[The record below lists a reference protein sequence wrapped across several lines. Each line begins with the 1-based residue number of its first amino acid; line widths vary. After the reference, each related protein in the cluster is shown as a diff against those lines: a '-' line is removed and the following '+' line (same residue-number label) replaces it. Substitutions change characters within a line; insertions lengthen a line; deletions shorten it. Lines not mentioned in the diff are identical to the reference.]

1 MASGDNV
8 DVIEVVETTSFPV
21 PAQPTVDHLR
31 PEQSTVEEDYKS
43 IGEKIT
49 SFDSSVVQ
57 HGTTG
62 GKTLVGVSRNKSE
75 RERKIGHRRVGVGG
89 EITYKKIQTTQIMGS
104 IQLGIQHAVGGLASK
119 PERDLLMQ
127 DFMTVETTNFPSEGS
142 NHTPAHHFSEFKFKN
157 YAPIAFRY
165 FRDLFGIQPDDFLM
179 SMCSAPLRELSNPGA
194 SGSIFYLT
202 DDDEFIIKT
211 VQHKE
216 GEFLQ
221 TLLPGYY
228 MNLNQNPRTLLP
240 KFFGLYCY
248 RCNSKNVRLIAMN
261 NLLPSSVKLH
271 QKYDLKGSTYKRKAS
286 KTERSKSSPTYKD
299 LDFIEHHPE
308 GIFLEADTYGA
319 LVKTIQRDCRVL
331 ESFKIMDYSLLVGIH
346 NLDQAVKEKAQ
357 EQRLSAS
364 ADEEIDEMGGESD
377 GFIQSEREKQKE
389 DRIGAAALNRSR
401 SINRQRLVAHSTA
414 MESIQAESE
423 PIDEEDDVP
432 SGGIPARNA
441 RGERLLLFL
450 GIIDILQ
457 SYRLKKKLEHT
468 WKSMIHDGDTV
479 SVHRPGFYAQRFQDF
494 MAKTVFKKIPSLDLP
509 EIKGNHRKFRNLV
522 TSYIALKH
530 SPSKRKSISRPLRPL
545 EGDFDSTAVAATGG
559 STMHATSP
567 TKAVSPPDPAISAT
581 NVAAS
586 VPIAPSP
593 PVNLAAGPLSPPP
606 LTLATGQGPHHE
618 HPPGAAP
625 TVKVTSYPAVL
636 KGRSAA
642 SPPNPNL
649 VPSGKIPPPVPPRG
663 TGASRTARSS
673 EDHRAASTAASTTS
687 SVTSSRGDEA
697 AIITRYRLHD
707 SSCDLH
713 RSLLS
718 DHSCT
723 STSITTAKT
732 VASTITAATS
742 IKTTSATSN
751 ALHAHTS
758 TSNTCRVTDRDRI
771 GGEAGRIRLM
781 DSIQHWHT
789 QELDEDEEEFVSVVK
804 IEDAYF
810 IKTSLHPLR
819 PDRGIRRSSHLKD
832 FNETGNDNYEVS
844 KKGTEKRGDTK
855 TDHLAKFTYF
865 LNPSSRADLMNYKM
879 SRKDKKY
886 SETYYERVKRKQK
899 NLEASITTV
908 SHLRKPVEDA
918 RTHHIHTS
926 YMEAAEEWTNYNQK
940 ILKFASIKK
949 DSILLQKIREKSK
962 RRKRIAPE
970 PSMKK
975 RTSKRETFNG
985 NLAEIEKTDAKRENE
1000 KLSLKM
1006 SSLGN
1011 KSGYQI
1017 QEKSN
1022 KNDTGFTSKRKESAI
1037 RCDETKQ
1044 NCPSGRDNN
1053 YLDKKKNISKNINDE
1068 QINNTGGFKG
1078 IFANSYK
1085 AENMEDRIVH
1095 EGISKFD
1102 RQANERFK
1110 KYKNESPKSDCK
1122 SCDGNSYFREEESSF
1137 DIKKTNSKDVK
1148 QDKLLNTIKREEFIF
1163 SSFENDIRSRNSD
1176 VLKCSVFEKV
1186 KNFEKIKMDVRG
1198 KTKDARREV
1207 HLDNLNYGNE
1217 IDAIKRKFALP
1228 VNEIRLNQ
1236 EEEKIVLKG
1245 RLINTDVKHKRQT
1258 FKSLSSSHCDN
1269 LSFNSEFGMLK
1280 PNVSFLHTY
1289 RKTRS
1294 FTCGTLPS
1302 TCSTPPPPFD
1312 DAVRSND
1319 QTLASGGHLQQGS
1332 ATPILTSN
1340 LFSTHSKQNKVV
1352 HHVTLTK
1359 TYHDTVSI
1367 SDVHLESSGSGSGSG
1382 GRETKSSLSVESGG
1396 SSSRGG
1402 GGLTWTP
1409 PAGSAEGSTPTWTEG
1424 TPSFTESSSSGD
1436 IGKLLYALNIYYG
1449 S

>member
-21 PAQPTVDHLR
+21 PAQPAVDHLR
-31 PEQSTVEEDYKS
+31 PEQSIVEEDYKS
-43 IGEKIT
+43 TGEKIT
-49 SFDSSVVQ
+49 AFDSSIVQ

-62 GKTLVGVSRNKSE
+62 GKAPAGVSRNKSE

-127 DFMTVETTNFPSEGS
+127 DFMTVETTNFPHEGS

-248 RCNSKNVRLIAMN
+248 RCNSKNVRLVAMN

-286 KTERSKSSPTYKD
+286 KGERSKSSPTYKD

-346 NLDQAVKEKAQ
+346 NLDQAAKEKAQ

-364 ADEEIDEMGGESD
+364 ADEEIDETGGESD
-377 GFIQSEREKQKE
+377 GFIQSEREKQRE

-450 GIIDILQ
+450 GVIDILQ

-494 MAKTVFKKIPSLDLP
+494 MAKTVFKKIPSP
-509 EIKGNHRKFRNLV
+509 
-522 TSYIALKH
+522 LKH

-545 EGDFDSTAVAATGG
+545 EGDFDSTG
-559 STMHATSP
+559 
-567 TKAVSPPDPAISAT
+567 
-581 NVAAS
+581 
-586 VPIAPSP
+586 
-593 PVNLAAGPLSPPP
+593 
-606 LTLATGQGPHHE
+606 
-618 HPPGAAP
+618 
-625 TVKVTSYPAVL
+625 
-636 KGRSAA
+636 
-642 SPPNPNL
+642 
-649 VPSGKIPPPVPPRG
+649 
-663 TGASRTARSS
+663 
-673 EDHRAASTAASTTS
+673 
-687 SVTSSRGDEA
+687 
-697 AIITRYRLHD
+697 
-707 SSCDLH
+707 
-713 RSLLS
+713 
-718 DHSCT
+718 
-723 STSITTAKT
+723 
-732 VASTITAATS
+732 
-742 IKTTSATSN
+742 
-751 ALHAHTS
+751 
-758 TSNTCRVTDRDRI
+758 
-771 GGEAGRIRLM
+771 
-781 DSIQHWHT
+781 
-789 QELDEDEEEFVSVVK
+789 
-804 IEDAYF
+804 
-810 IKTSLHPLR
+810 
-819 PDRGIRRSSHLKD
+819 
-832 FNETGNDNYEVS
+832 
-844 KKGTEKRGDTK
+844 
-855 TDHLAKFTYF
+855 
-865 LNPSSRADLMNYKM
+865 
-879 SRKDKKY
+879 
-886 SETYYERVKRKQK
+886 
-899 NLEASITTV
+899 
-908 SHLRKPVEDA
+908 
-918 RTHHIHTS
+918 
-926 YMEAAEEWTNYNQK
+926 
-940 ILKFASIKK
+940 
-949 DSILLQKIREKSK
+949 
-962 RRKRIAPE
+962 
-970 PSMKK
+970 
-975 RTSKRETFNG
+975 
-985 NLAEIEKTDAKRENE
+985 
-1000 KLSLKM
+1000 
-1006 SSLGN
+1006 
-1011 KSGYQI
+1011 
-1017 QEKSN
+1017 
-1022 KNDTGFTSKRKESAI
+1022 
-1037 RCDETKQ
+1037 
-1044 NCPSGRDNN
+1044 
-1053 YLDKKKNISKNINDE
+1053 
-1068 QINNTGGFKG
+1068 
-1078 IFANSYK
+1078 
-1085 AENMEDRIVH
+1085 
-1095 EGISKFD
+1095 
-1102 RQANERFK
+1102 
-1110 KYKNESPKSDCK
+1110 
-1122 SCDGNSYFREEESSF
+1122 
-1137 DIKKTNSKDVK
+1137 
-1148 QDKLLNTIKREEFIF
+1148 
-1163 SSFENDIRSRNSD
+1163 
-1176 VLKCSVFEKV
+1176 
-1186 KNFEKIKMDVRG
+1186 
-1198 KTKDARREV
+1198 
-1207 HLDNLNYGNE
+1207 
-1217 IDAIKRKFALP
+1217 
-1228 VNEIRLNQ
+1228 
-1236 EEEKIVLKG
+1236 
-1245 RLINTDVKHKRQT
+1245 
-1258 FKSLSSSHCDN
+1258 
-1269 LSFNSEFGMLK
+1269 
-1280 PNVSFLHTY
+1280 
-1289 RKTRS
+1289 
-1294 FTCGTLPS
+1294 GTLPS

-1319 QTLASGGHLQQGS
+1319 QTLASGGHLQQGGATTILASSLSS
-1332 ATPILTSN
+1332 A
-1340 LFSTHSKQNKVV
+1340 HSKQNKVV

-1382 GRETKSSLSVESGG
+1382 GRETRSSLSVESGG

-1436 IGKLLYALNIYYG
+1436 IGCPTTPIKGNQRQDDGGRIAATVEEALASLTTEMRRTSEGGQHQLEQSTTFSLYRHIRTSLKRGSVNHVAIMRNMQRALNIRRAP
-1449 S
+1449 

>member
-31 PEQSTVEEDYKS
+31 PEQSTVEEDYKLT
-43 IGEKIT
+43 GEKIT
-49 SFDSSVVQ
+49 AFDNSIIQ

-62 GKTLVGVSRNKSE
+62 GKIPVGVSRNKSE

-248 RCNSKNVRLIAMN
+248 RCNSKNVRLVAMN
-261 NLLPSSVKLH
+261 NLLPSFVKLH

-346 NLDQAVKEKAQ
+346 NLDQAAKEKAQ

-377 GFIQSEREKQKE
+377 GFIQSEREKQRE

-567 TKAVSPPDPAISAT
+567 TKAVSPSDPAISAT

-586 VPIAPSP
+586 VPIATST

-606 LTLATGQGPHHE
+606 LTLAAGQGPHHE

-625 TVKVTSYPAVL
+625 TVKITSYPAVL

-687 SVTSSRGDEA
+687 SVTSSRG
-697 AIITRYRLHD
+697 
-707 SSCDLH
+707 
-713 RSLLS
+713 
-718 DHSCT
+718 
-723 STSITTAKT
+723 
-732 VASTITAATS
+732 
-742 IKTTSATSN
+742 
-751 ALHAHTS
+751 
-758 TSNTCRVTDRDRI
+758 
-771 GGEAGRIRLM
+771 
-781 DSIQHWHT
+781 
-789 QELDEDEEEFVSVVK
+789 
-804 IEDAYF
+804 
-810 IKTSLHPLR
+810 
-819 PDRGIRRSSHLKD
+819 
-832 FNETGNDNYEVS
+832 
-844 KKGTEKRGDTK
+844 
-855 TDHLAKFTYF
+855 
-865 LNPSSRADLMNYKM
+865 
-879 SRKDKKY
+879 
-886 SETYYERVKRKQK
+886 
-899 NLEASITTV
+899 
-908 SHLRKPVEDA
+908 
-918 RTHHIHTS
+918 
-926 YMEAAEEWTNYNQK
+926 
-940 ILKFASIKK
+940 
-949 DSILLQKIREKSK
+949 
-962 RRKRIAPE
+962 
-970 PSMKK
+970 
-975 RTSKRETFNG
+975 
-985 NLAEIEKTDAKRENE
+985 
-1000 KLSLKM
+1000 
-1006 SSLGN
+1006 
-1011 KSGYQI
+1011 
-1017 QEKSN
+1017 
-1022 KNDTGFTSKRKESAI
+1022 
-1037 RCDETKQ
+1037 
-1044 NCPSGRDNN
+1044 
-1053 YLDKKKNISKNINDE
+1053 
-1068 QINNTGGFKG
+1068 
-1078 IFANSYK
+1078 
-1085 AENMEDRIVH
+1085 
-1095 EGISKFD
+1095 
-1102 RQANERFK
+1102 
-1110 KYKNESPKSDCK
+1110 
-1122 SCDGNSYFREEESSF
+1122 
-1137 DIKKTNSKDVK
+1137 
-1148 QDKLLNTIKREEFIF
+1148 
-1163 SSFENDIRSRNSD
+1163 
-1176 VLKCSVFEKV
+1176 
-1186 KNFEKIKMDVRG
+1186 
-1198 KTKDARREV
+1198 
-1207 HLDNLNYGNE
+1207 
-1217 IDAIKRKFALP
+1217 
-1228 VNEIRLNQ
+1228 
-1236 EEEKIVLKG
+1236 
-1245 RLINTDVKHKRQT
+1245 
-1258 FKSLSSSHCDN
+1258 
-1269 LSFNSEFGMLK
+1269 
-1280 PNVSFLHTY
+1280 
-1289 RKTRS
+1289 
-1294 FTCGTLPS
+1294 GTLPS

-1359 TYHDTVSI
+1359 TYHDTVRKRRII

-1436 IGKLLYALNIYYG
+1436 IGCPTTPIKGNQRQDDGGRIAATVEEALASLTTEMRRTSQDGQHQLEQSTSFSLYRQIRTSLKRGSSSHIAIMRNMQRALNIRRAP
-1449 S
+1449 